1 MDKPYSGT
9 RVILSGNKGNLGP
22 IWESILAD
30 LGADVIG
37 FDWDYSK
44 PVSLHNCD
52 VTSPEALLKFK
63 KEYISHFG
71 IRYKSHPLANVP
83 PPHIIINNAAID
95 VPPHRKNVNFFTD
108 ALKTVN
114 ANLIGAINLSQ
125 LFVPGMVKWGKGGLI
140 INIGSIQGNVAA
152 DIRNYDND
160 FEKPVGYNVSKAGL
174 IQFTR
179 SLAVQY
185 GKHNIRSVCLAL
197 SAVDSGK
204 FTEPFKSKFLNC
216 LPLGKLISRESL
228 EAALK
233 FAIDCPEL
241 TGQQIL
247 IDSGYTAW

>member
-1 MDKPYSGT
+1 MNKSLKGMIA
-9 RVILSGNKGNLGP
+9 ILSGNKGNLGP
-22 IWESILAD
+22 IWESILTD
-30 LGADVIG
+30 LGAEVIG
-37 FDWDYSK
+37 FDWDFSQ

-52 VTSPEALLKFK
+52 VTSQEALLKFK
-63 KEYISHFG
+63 KLYINAWVIS
-71 IRYKSHPLANVP
+71 
-83 PPHIIINNAAID
+83 PHIIINNAAID
-95 VPPHRKNVNFFTD
+95 VPPHRENVNFFTD
-108 ALKTVN
+108 VFNTIN
-114 ANLIGAINLSQ
+114 TNLIGAINLTQ
-125 LFVPGMVKWGKGGLI
+125 LFVPDMVKWGEGGLI

-185 GKHNIRSVCLAL
+185 GKHNIRSVCLAF

-204 FTEPFKSKFLNC
+204 FAEPFKSKFLNC
-216 LPLGKLISRESL
+216 LPLGKLISRQSL
-228 EAALK
+228 EASLR

-241 TGQQIL
+241 TGQQVL

>member
-1 MDKPYSGT
+1 MNKPYDGM
-9 RVILSGNKGNLGP
+9 RVILSGSKGNLGP
-22 IWESILAD
+22 IWKSILVD
-30 LGADVIG
+30 LGAEVTG

-44 PVSLHNCD
+44 PTSLTNCD
-52 VTSPEALLKFK
+52 VRSNNSLMRFK
-63 KEYISHFG
+63 EQ
-71 IRYKSHPLANVP
+71 YKSAAPDM
-83 PPHIIINNAAID
+83 IINNAAID
-95 VPPHRKNVNFFTD
+95 VPPHRKNVDFFTD
-108 ALKTVN
+108 AHNTVTT
-114 ANLIGAINLSQ
+114 NLIGAINLTQ
-125 LFVPGMVKWGKGGLI
+125 LFVSDMITRGKGGLI

-185 GKHNIRSVCLAL
+185 GKHNIRSVCLAF

-204 FTEPFKSKFLNC
+204 FDEPFKSKFLSC
-216 LPLGKLISRESL
+216 LPLGKLISRQSL
-228 EAALK
+228 EASLR

-241 TGQQIL
+241 TGQQVL

>member
-1 MDKPYSGT
+1 MIA
-9 RVILSGNKGNLGP
+9 ILSGNKGNLGP
-22 IWESILAD
+22 IWESILTD
-30 LGADVIG
+30 LGAEVIG
-37 FDWDYSK
+37 FDWDFSQ

-52 VTSPEALLKFK
+52 VTSHEALLKFK
-63 KEYISHFG
+63 KLYLEKVAYNIND
-71 IRYKSHPLANVP
+71 AP
-83 PPHIIINNAAID
+83 PPSLIINNAAID
-95 VPPHRKNVNFFTD
+95 VPPDRHNVNFFTD
-108 ALKTVN
+108 AFETVVT
-114 ANLIGAINLSQ
+114 NLIGAINLTQ
-125 LFVPGMVKWGKGGLI
+125 LFMPDMVKLGDGGLV

-185 GKHNIRSVCLAL
+185 GKHNIRSVCLAF

-216 LPLGKLISRESL
+216 LPLGKLISRQSL
-228 EAALK
+228 EASLR

-241 TGQQIL
+241 TGQQVL

>member
-1 MDKPYSGT
+1 MDKPYKDLK
-9 RVILSGNKGNLGP
+9 VILSGNKGNLGP
-22 IWESILAD
+22 IWESILTD
-30 LGADVIG
+30 LGAEVIG
-37 FDWDYSK
+37 FDWDFSK

-52 VTSPEALLKFK
+52 ITSPEALLKFK
-63 KEYISHFG
+63 KLYAGWWDPEISF
-71 IRYKSHPLANVP
+71 VP
-83 PPHIIINNAAID
+83 PPNIIINNAAID
-95 VPPHRKNVNFFTD
+95 VPPHSKNVSFFTEVR
-108 ALKTVN
+108 KTVVT
-114 ANLIGAINLSQ
+114 NLIGAVNLTQ
-125 LFVPGMVKWGKGGLI
+125 LFVPEMVKWGKGGLI

-160 FEKPVGYNVSKAGL
+160 FEKPVGYNISKAGL

-185 GKHNIRSVCLAL
+185 GKHDIRSVCLAF

-216 LPLGKLISRESL
+216 LPLRKLISRASL
-228 EAALK
+228 TASLR

-241 TGQQIL
+241 TGQQVL